1 MMIMEGQAP
10 YTPEEKTEDKK
21 PKKPKFHETTPFWMI
36 IAAIITFL
44 IITVVYYGHYHRY
57 TADNPPELTMDMV
70 HDLVGDVFTAHQWEI
85 VDLAQEDDRIEISH
99 YMDGT
104 VYRVNVHGPFLSGQE
119 VATIIIYWS
128 SYEQEYSLNSVEWK
142 AGCACG
148 CDICEEECA

>member
-57 TADNPPELTMDMV
+57 TADNPPELT
-70 HDLVGDVFTAHQWEI
+70 HG
-85 VDLAQEDDRIEISH
+85 
-99 YMDGT
+99 
-104 VYRVNVHGPFLSGQE
+104 HGPRSGWRC
-119 VATIIIYWS
+119 VH
-128 SYEQEYSLNSVEWK
+128 
-142 AGCACG
+142 CAPMGNC
-148 CDICEEECA
+148 